1 MRQEVLFALKVAWV
15 GLLIAWDRVVRES
28 TGWQTVSE
36 VDGDSDMAAHLPT
49 LCGEGLSKGTVASV
63 NTFVRES

>member
-1 MRQEVLFALKVAWV
+1 MGQSL
-15 GLLIAWDRVVRES
+15 RES

-36 VDGDSDMAAHLPT
+36 VDGDSDMAAQLPT